1 MYWIVFIGNNIILK
15 EENGEYSLPQ
25 SDEQPYQE
33 STHSQVLDIPAL
45 NGIPVRTFRLVTLP
59 QAGLQGD
66 CVSMELRSSFHYL
79 SHDEYLLAGKA
90 AELLYWHENTRFC
103 GRCGG
108 AMEFHTAISKRCM
121 VCGKEVW
128 PHVSPAIIVRI
139 RRKAEYDVNGTEIR
153 PEQILLVHARNFRRA
168 DYYGLVAGFVETGE
182 TLEECVRREVK
193 EETSIVIENLQYFG
207 SQPWPYPSGIMVAF
221 TADYVRG
228 ELHLQETELSRAGWY
243 DRQHMPP
250 VPDESSIARWLID
263 DWVSFTPNAGNE
275 QERLNS
281 SSEIPLQSRVTKYT
295 TRQH

>member
-15 EENGEYSLPQ
+15 EENEAYSLPQ
-25 SDEQPYQE
+25 SDEQPYPNF
-33 STHSQVLDIPAL
+33 THSKVLELPALHGIPA
-45 NGIPVRTFRLVTLP
+45 RTFRLVTLP
-59 QAGLQGD
+59 EEGLQAH
-66 CVSMELRSSFHYL
+66 CISMELRSSFHYL
-79 SHDEYLLAGKA
+79 PTDEYLLAGKA
-90 AELLYWHENTRFC
+90 AELLYWHENTCYC

-108 AMEFHTAISKRCM
+108 TMEFHTAISKRCT

-139 RRKAEYDVNGTEIR
+139 RRKAEYDANGQEIR
-153 PEQILLVHARNFRRA
+153 PEQVLLVHARNFRRA

-182 TLEECVRREVK
+182 TLEECVRREVQ

-221 TADYVRG
+221 TADYVSG
-228 ELHLQETELSRAGWY
+228 EVHLQETELSRAGWY

-263 DWVSFTPNAGNE
+263 DWVSLTPNATNE
-275 QERLNS
+275 RELPNS
-281 SSEIPLQSRVTKYT
+281 SSENRPQLRVEK
-295 TRQH
+295 